1 MEKIEQVGGD
11 HYKATYQHWD
21 WCSETGIGYLE
32 GNATKYLARFRK
44 KHGVMDLKKAQSY
57 IQKLQ
62 LVPGVV
68 PARERLGYSP
78 AKLARFLTA
87 AKLQDT
93 AEAALIVAI
102 DSWRT
107 DEDLAHIDSDLGE
120 LIRASDH

>member
-1 MEKIEQVGGD
+1 MAPVEQIGGE
-11 HYKATYQHWD
+11 HYAAAYQHWD
-21 WCSETGIGYLE
+21 YVAETGLGYLE

-44 KHGVMDLKKAQSY
+44 KHGVEDLKKALSY
-57 IQKLQ
+57 VLKVLEVQT
-62 LVPGVV
+62 V

-107 DEDLAHIDSDLGE
+107 DEDLRAVARDLQE